1 MSFFKKIVDWFHD
14 DVEDEVEVYDQEPKP
29 QKPKDNRSKPQAE
42 KETGIET
49 KIQYKYP
56 KDNFKFPLIS
66 DEEIKRLNER
76 KKMQKA
82 GSREAYSEYS
92 EWTPVAPSL
101 EKRPL
106 PKAEK
111 PVAKAARQKNVPST
125 IQPNNTPFRRTEIP
139 SPIYGFQNRAAG
151 TKRQK
156 TVEYELSTQPT
167 LDSVLALMKGKGP
180 NKAIMEKEAAEAHHT
195 YENDGAFNEQNQEW
209 KEERLATKEERSLIQ
224 QANMPAYPDMPI
236 ADIQQEE
243 QDIPAKSV
251 AFHPAV
257 EDHDIHESFKDE
269 AVFELEETAQTDNTQ
284 FQLAEENDAVK
295 FVKEEEEQPLEAFR
309 EEAMHI
315 PVETKAINTEETKMP
330 EEKVALSAEWN
341 DSELLVESSSAEVQE
356 LPPVMR
362 IDESN
367 ESELEPNDLA
377 VNEAIFVDEPDTEE
391 KKENILSDI
400 AQDAAETAE
409 EIQLEDSVIE
419 AVEAPVQEEANG
431 FGQAEEQSSVEPS
444 REPKLE
450 VITNR
455 VEEDDE
461 RKAERARRIQERRK
475 HIPFNVLMLKQD
487 KARLTTGQAGE
498 KPKQAQQEPAVLADK
513 KKLIDSDCYNYPD
526 ISILKPKMAAQED
539 SDWLAEQAELLDQT
553 LEQFNVK
560 AKVFAYYQ
568 GPSVTRFEVQPE
580 PGVKVSKITNLSDDL
595 KLSLAAKDIR
605 IEAPIPGKRMIGIEI
620 PNLRTRPV
628 YLREVL
634 EENVFVQSESPLTT
648 AVGLDI
654 SGNPIVT
661 DLKKMPHGLVAGSTG
676 SGKSVFINSILVSLL
691 YKTNPSDVRLLL
703 IDPKMVELAPY
714 NHIPHL
720 AAPVI
725 TDVKAATAALKWAV
739 EEMDRRYELFA
750 HSGSRDIVRYNQKAT
765 EAGQLE
771 HKLPYLVIII
781 DELAD
786 LMMMSPADVEEAI
799 CRIAQKARAC
809 GIHLL
814 VATQRPS
821 VDVITGLI
829 KANIPTRIAFSVSSQ
844 VDSRT
849 ILDQGGAEKLLGR
862 GDMLFLENGT
872 SKAVRLQGTFVT
884 DDEIEKVVEHVKEQA
899 KPHYLFEPADLVKHA
914 DVQEEKD
921 ELYFEVCE
929 FAVEMGGASISSIQR
944 RFRIGYNR
952 AARLIDIMEREG
964 VLSEARGS
972 KPREVLISEADLEAI
987 QDSHLSY

>member
-14 DVEDEVEVYDQEPKP
+14 DEEDAVEAYDQEPRP
-29 QKPKDNRSKPQAE
+29 QKPKNNKSRPQAGIDTGT
-42 KETGIET
+42 ETGLET
-49 KIQYKYP
+49 RIQYKYP
-56 KDNFKFPLIS
+56 KDNFKFPVIS

-76 KKMQKA
+76 KKMQKTE
-82 GSREAYSEYS
+82 SRGTYSEGK
-92 EWTPVAPSL
+92 EWTPVASAL
-101 EKRPL
+101 EEQLPPRAVKPL
-106 PKAEK
+106 KK
-111 PVAKAARQKNVPST
+111 ARQKSVQPT
-125 IQPNNTPFRRTEIP
+125 TVQPNNTPFRRTEIP
-139 SPIYGFQNRAAG
+139 SPIYGFQNRATG

-167 LDSVLALMKGKGP
+167 LDSVLALMKGKGA
-180 NKAIMEKEAAEAHHT
+180 NEAVKKT
-195 YENDGAFNEQNQEW
+195 DGASVNEGSFEERNHDW
-209 KEERLATKEERSLIQ
+209 IEERLATAEEMALIQ
-224 QANMPAYPDMPI
+224 QAEKPVHEAVTVDMP
-236 ADIQQEE
+236 DSRQEE
-243 QDIPAKSV
+243 INAPAQSTLFHSSDEKESMLETIHGEIVDGTDATAVSESAGFDMTVEEETDAV
-251 AFHPAV
+251 AAEIIEEEVVLETEETEEIYAQEPAV
-257 EDHDIHESFKDE
+257 P
-269 AVFELEETAQTDNTQ
+269 
-284 FQLAEENDAVK
+284 
-295 FVKEEEEQPLEAFR
+295 EEEESLGFTEMDDSELTDEVMEA
-309 EEAMHI
+309 
-315 PVETKAINTEETKMP
+315 NTEEIHEAMEMP
-330 EEKVALSAEWN
+330 LAKSLGSSDSVEMEPIALVTNEAVLVSEPGVEERTVHP
-341 DSELLVESSSAEVQE
+341 SSDAVQE
-356 LPPVMR
+356 TMEPAEAKLHV
-362 IDESN
+362 ISET
-367 ESELEPNDLA
+367 ESEPA
-377 VNEAIFVDEPDTEE
+377 V
-391 KKENILSDI
+391 
-400 AQDAAETAE
+400 
-409 EIQLEDSVIE
+409 
-419 AVEAPVQEEANG
+419 VQETTK
-431 FGQAEEQSSVEPS
+431 GQVETEPSVEQAA
-444 REPKLE
+444 EPKLE
-450 VITNR
+450 VISNR
-455 VEEDDE
+455 NEEDEE

-487 KARLTTGQAGE
+487 KAKLSRQSEEKAG
-498 KPKQAQQEPAVLADK
+498 QAQQEPFVLADK
-513 KKLIDSDCYNYPD
+513 KKLTDSYSYPD
-526 ISILKPKMAAQED
+526 ISILKPKMAVQED
-539 SDWLAEQAELLDQT
+539 SDWLAEQADLLDQT

-634 EENVFVQSESPLTT
+634 EENVFLQSESPLTT

-691 YKTNPSDVRLLL
+691 YKTDPSDVRLLL

-750 HSGSRDIVRYNQKAT
+750 HSGARDIVRYNQKAIDS
-765 EAGQLE
+765 GQLE

-872 SKAVRLQGTFVT
+872 SKTVRLQGTFVT
-884 DDEIEKVVEHVKEQA
+884 DDEIERVVQHVKEQA
-899 KPHYLFEPADLVKHA
+899 KPNYLFEPADLVKHA

-987 QDSHLSY
+987 QDSNLSY

>member
-14 DVEDEVEVYDQEPKP
+14 DEEDVVDVYDKEPMP
-29 QKPKDNRSKPQAE
+29 QKQKNNRSKNQVEIEA
-42 KETGIET
+42 GIEP

-56 KDNFKFPLIS
+56 KDNFKFPMIS

-76 KKMQKA
+76 KKIQKQKQE
-82 GSREAYSEYS
+82 SRGTYSEDR
-92 EWTPVAPSL
+92 EWAPVAPAL
-101 EKRPL
+101 EEQPAPSIPMAKPL
-106 PKAEK
+106 KATRPKA
-111 PVAKAARQKNVPST
+111 VPASV
-125 IQPNNTPFRRTEIP
+125 QPNKKPFRRTEIP
-139 SPIYGFQNRAAG
+139 SPIYGFQNRATG
-151 TKRQK
+151 TKKQK

-167 LDSVLALMKGKGP
+167 LDSVLALMKGKGTSEAVTKTSEDELSQTSL
-180 NKAIMEKEAAEAHHT
+180 NEKS
-195 YENDGAFNEQNQEW
+195 YEEQNHDW
-209 KEERLATKEERSLIQ
+209 KEERLATEEELGMIMKQAVKEKPVYEAQSMDINHQ
-224 QANMPAYPDMPI
+224 QVEEDVTSDI
-236 ADIQQEE
+236 AAFNSYE
-243 QDIPAKSV
+243 QDVHDTALETERLAVSEIVSFEGSEEEADAAIKQDEI
-251 AFHPAV
+251 FH
-257 EDHDIHESFKDE
+257 S
-269 AVFELEETAQTDNTQ
+269 TM
-284 FQLAEENDAVK
+284 
-295 FVKEEEEQPLEAFR
+295 EEEQVLEPEETEEILAEKPLQLE
-309 EEAMHI
+309 EEA
-315 PVETKAINTEETKMP
+315 VEYEDVVNSEEII
-330 EEKVALSAEWN
+330 EA
-341 DSELLVESSSAEVQE
+341 AEVYE
-356 LPPVMR
+356 AADMPTAEHE
-362 IDESN
+362 DK
-367 ESELEPNDLA
+367 LEIREVEPIALA
-377 VNEAIFVDEPDTEE
+377 VNEPDGEERAEIVSSEDVQKETE
-391 KKENILSDI
+391 
-400 AQDAAETAE
+400 AESPL
-409 EIQLEDSVIE
+409 ISV
-419 AVEAPVQEEANG
+419 VEAEPAHVQEPTKVL
-431 FGQAEEQSSVEPS
+431 GQVEQERKVEPAA
-444 REPKLE
+444 EPKLE
-450 VITNR
+450 VITNQN
-455 VEEDDE
+455 EEDDE

-487 KARLTTGQAGE
+487 KERLTHKAE
-498 KPKQAQQEPAVLADK
+498 DKPKQEILQEPIILADK
-513 KKLIDSDCYNYPD
+513 KKLNDSYTYPD
-526 ISILKPKMAAQED
+526 ISILQPKMAAEED

-553 LEQFNVK
+553 LAQFNVR

-634 EENVFVQSESPLTT
+634 EEDVFVQSESSLTT

-676 SGKSVFINSILVSLL
+676 SGKSVFINSILISLL
-691 YKTNPSDVRLLL
+691 YKAHPSDVRLLL

-750 HSGSRDIVRYNQKAT
+750 HSGARDIVRYNQKAM
-765 EAGQLE
+765 ESGLPE

-872 SKAVRLQGTFVT
+872 SKTVRLQGTFVT

-899 KPHYLFEPADLVKHA
+899 KPNYLFEPADLVKHA

-921 ELYFEVCE
+921 ELYYEVCE

-952 AARLIDIMEREG
+952 AARLIDIMEKEG

-987 QDSHLSY
+987 QDSHLS